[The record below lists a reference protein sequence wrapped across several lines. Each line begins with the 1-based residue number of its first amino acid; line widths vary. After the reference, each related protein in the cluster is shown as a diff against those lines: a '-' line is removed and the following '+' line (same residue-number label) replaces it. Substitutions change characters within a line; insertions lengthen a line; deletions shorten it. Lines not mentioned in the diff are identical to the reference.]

1 MKLLWAVFWPKVGHL
16 NRCLISTI
24 DTNRE
29 CLYQYIKEQSSS
41 DLYEFSSS
49 SRAGI
54 SLEKLSSFHFFFD
67 DLLFYSWRCFF
78 FFSLSSHFTF
88 LCWVFICGLF
98 FVLVLMKKM
107 KQKNVACILL
117 MWIVLLSGEQKHCWN
132 YCWCLQFCWLFAGQ
146 LKVEWEKK
154 KCAHFLYI
162 SAVCSFI
169 VWNFLV
175 VDRKNC
181 QREKRVKTGIETRH
195 SIAALDIFFS
205 KYLCTSLT
213 ILK

>member
-24 DTNRE
+24 DTNQE

-67 DLLFYSWRCFF
+67 DLLFYLWRCFF
-78 FFSLSSHFTF
+78 FFSLFTF
-88 LCWVFICGLF
+88 HFSLLGFYLRFILCARFDEENETEKCCMHSSYVDS
-98 FVLVLMKKM
+98 FVEWRAKTLLEL
-107 KQKNVACILL
+107 LL
-117 MWIVLLSGEQKHCWN
+117 MFAVLLVICWSVESGVRE
-132 YCWCLQFCWLFAGQ
+132 
-146 LKVEWEKK
+146 K

-162 SAVCSFI
+162 SAICSFI